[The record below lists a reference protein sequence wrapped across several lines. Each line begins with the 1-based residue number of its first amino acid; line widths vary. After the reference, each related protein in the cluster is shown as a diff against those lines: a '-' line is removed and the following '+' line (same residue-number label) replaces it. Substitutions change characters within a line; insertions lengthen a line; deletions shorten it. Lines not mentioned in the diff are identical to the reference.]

1 VVERA
6 LPNRQ
11 IRAIERRI
19 RELTA
24 RLSRLYDES
33 LELAISTRKAI
44 RPKSETDA
52 DKYEALREGVAAG
65 RAATASLDTE
75 IEQLEHQ
82 RDALY
87 ERLAELEGRSA
98 EPTSLRDFMR
108 DRLTER
114 LEKVVD
120 QWRQCVLSWEE
131 HSSEQPSPAV
141 RRILDRLN
149 REATDLRDQIERLDR
164 EAPLN

>member
-1 VVERA
+1 MVERA

-87 ERLAELEGRSA
+87 ERLAELEGAQR
-98 EPTSLRDFMR
+98 
-108 DRLTER
+108 
-114 LEKVVD
+114 
-120 QWRQCVLSWEE
+120 
-131 HSSEQPSPAV
+131 
-141 RRILDRLN
+141 
-149 REATDLRDQIERLDR
+149 
-164 EAPLN
+164 